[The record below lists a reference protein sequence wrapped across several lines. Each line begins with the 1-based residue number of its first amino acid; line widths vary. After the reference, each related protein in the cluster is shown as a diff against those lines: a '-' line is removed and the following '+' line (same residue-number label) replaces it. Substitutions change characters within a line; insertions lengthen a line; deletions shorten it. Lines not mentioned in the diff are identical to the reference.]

1 MILDCRVEWHD
12 VRGGRLYLGW
22 GRGGVRVLSAR
33 SMDGVEL
40 GASRMLTPLLT

>member
-12 VRGGRLYLGW
+12 VRGGRLYPRVG
-22 GRGGVRVLSAR
+22 GGVRVLSAR

>member
-1 MILDCRVEWHD
+1 MMSEEAGSIH
-12 VRGGRLYLGW
+12 GG
-22 GRGGVRVLSAR
+22 GGVRVLSAR